1 MFHLKGTVVADF
13 HVNPRT
19 PIMEIMT
26 YIASSGC
33 AAADLVLPR
42 YCRIH
47 DDGCGTP
54 GSRSPVRL

>member
-1 MFHLKGTVVADF
+1 MFHLKGRSSRGSPGQSVQ
-13 HVNPRT
+13 